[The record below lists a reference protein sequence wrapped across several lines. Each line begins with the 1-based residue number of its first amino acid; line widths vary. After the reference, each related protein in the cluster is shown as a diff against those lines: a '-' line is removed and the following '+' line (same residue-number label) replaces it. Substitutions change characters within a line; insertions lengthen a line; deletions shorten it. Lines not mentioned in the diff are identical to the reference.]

1 MKNLLVVLV
10 LVLAPLQ
17 ARAQS
22 GLEEA
27 LTEAVLDLVQTPRR
41 HLKWRS
47 CGRELRGLEARAE
60 AEAIAAAVAREAG
73 TDLDPWM
80 MLAQLMQESGL
91 NACAFSSA
99 EMRSYARS
107 LGRRPTREDIRRLL
121 TSQSVRQQHNIRG
134 VDAGI
139 AQFRWPGVI
148 ARRYGVTQAA
158 ALLDHDTSIRI
169 FAQSLRDYR
178 SRYCTQHPEVRIT
191 HTQDVRGRVRVRV
204 HSFRCTEVF
213 WAVHNSGSFERIRLA
228 YITNVQRRL
237 AVIAERKLEY
247 ERSPALHN

>member
-1 MKNLLVVLV
+1 MKNLLVLV
-10 LVLAPLQ
+10 LSLISFQ
-17 ARAQS
+17 AQAQV

-47 CGRELRGLEARAE
+47 CGRELRGAEARAE

-91 NACAFSSA
+91 NACAFSSI
-99 EMRSYARS
+99 EMRSYART

-121 TSQSVRQQHNIRG
+121 TSQRVREQHNIRG

-139 AQFRWPGVI
+139 AQFRWPGAI
-148 ARRYGVTQAA
+148 ARRYGVTEAA
-158 ALLDHDTSIRI
+158 SLLDHDTSIRI

-191 HTQDVRGRVRVRV
+191 HTHEVRGRIRVRV
-204 HSFRCTEVF
+204 HSFRCADVF
-213 WAVHNSGSFERIRLA
+213 WAIHNSGSFERMRLA
-228 YITNVQRRL
+228 YITNVQRRFAL
-237 AVIAERKLEY
+237 IEARKQRY